1 MRKKAILILAASL
14 LAGLAAFAATV
25 KAIKSTRV
33 NDYQLIVS
41 CTNGRTP
48 STANVSGSIVVS
60 CEGRQE

>member
-14 LAGLAAFAATV
+14 LAGLATFAATI

-41 CTNGRTP
+41 CVNGRTP

>member
-48 STANVSGSIVVS
+48 ATQNVSGSIVVS